1 VGIAHIFSKPFGMKR
16 FLLALDEIDL
26 EVLTQFSSVRKFL
39 KLHIKSEAFAAES
52 RKAIVRLLKDG
63 MEPKTTAYLFMRVLL
78 EDLLLDGE
86 YHALRGKLT
95 PDGENFLAVYNSI
108 VRELRVLKWYSLTQA
123 EEHFQ
128 AIGNGIALTAPVSR
142 QPKILA
148 RKASAYSERTHIT
161 DSLEAG
167 RPVLSGSLLSARSRS
182 ERGISGLSTVRKVSD
197 SAQYGWL

>member
-1 VGIAHIFSKPFGMKR
+1 MKR

-52 RKAIVRLLKDG
+52 RKTIARLLKDG
-63 MEPKTTAYLFMRVLL
+63 VDPKITAYLFMRVLL

-108 VRELRVLKWYSLTQA
+108 VRELRVLNWYSLAQA
-123 EEHFQ
+123 EEQFQ
-128 AIGNGIALTAPVSR
+128 AIKNGIAATAPVSR

-148 RKASAYSERTHIT
+148 RKASAYSGRNHIS
-161 DSLEAG
+161 DSPEAD
-167 RPVLSGSLLSARSRS
+167 RPVPSGTLLSARGRS
-182 ERGISGLSTVRKVSD
+182 AEGVSTLSSGSKVSD
-197 SAQYGWL
+197 PVQHGSL